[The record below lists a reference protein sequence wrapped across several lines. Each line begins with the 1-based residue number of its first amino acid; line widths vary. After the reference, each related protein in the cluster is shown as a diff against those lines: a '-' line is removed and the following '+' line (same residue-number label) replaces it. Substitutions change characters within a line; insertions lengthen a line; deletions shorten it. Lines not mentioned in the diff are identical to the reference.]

1 MMVAARKN
9 FKHTVR
15 NLQTWEICHS
25 IQQTC
30 LELSTYAKQYVR
42 ERLKNQGM
50 KLPILKYKACD
61 KHCSRWNLYLIF

>member
-30 LELSTYAKQYVR
+30 LELSTYVKQYVR
-42 ERLKNQGM
+42 ERKIKKSGNETTN
-50 KLPILKYKACD
+50 
-61 KHCSRWNLYLIF
+61 S